1 MGQCEGSGGG
11 LQQGA
16 RREVS
21 RRLLAAARAR
31 TAADG
36 RASLSA
42 GGVLV
47 GEGEPQRSAQR
58 RHRKLLEG
66 EGLGT
71 GLGLLTVAL

>member
-58 RHRKLLEG
+58 RHRKLWNVLR
-66 EGLGT
+66 
-71 GLGLLTVAL
+71 GLGLLTAAL